1 MGRNTA
7 RRAVLLNKGDKSKYI
22 NKEDFKEFLKEF
34 LKASKEQ
41 IASPPTAF
49 EKALIL
55 AKPTEEKKRYSPAKK
70 VILPELL
77 AKTTTPKKKKTSPK
91 KTLPKK
97 TSPKKT
103 SPKKTSKK

>member
-1 MGRNTA
+1 MGRKTT
-7 RRAVLLNKGDKSKYI
+7 RRTVLLNKADKSKYI

-55 AKPTEEKKRYSPAKK
+55 AKPTEERKTPPKK
-70 VILPELL
+70 VILPELVN
-77 AKTTTPKKKKTSPK
+77 KPTIQPKKKTAHK
-91 KTLPKK
+91 K
-97 TSPKKT
+97 
-103 SPKKTSKK
+103 